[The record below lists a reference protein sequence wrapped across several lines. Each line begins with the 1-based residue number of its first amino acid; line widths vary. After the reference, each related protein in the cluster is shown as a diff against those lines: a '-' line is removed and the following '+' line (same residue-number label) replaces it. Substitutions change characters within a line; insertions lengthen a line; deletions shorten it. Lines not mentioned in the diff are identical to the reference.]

1 VSDSG
6 VTPQDVYR
14 FVERKLQHQKR
25 RWQKLHRQAA
35 GDAER
40 IVRYII
46 EKYKPKRI
54 IQWGSLLKP
63 EQFRDYSDID
73 LALEGIPDAE
83 TFFRLTGEIEKLTS
97 FPLDVVQWEH
107 LEPEF
112 REVILHKG
120 KVVYESPE

>member
-1 VSDSG
+1 MSDTG

-14 FVERKLQHQKR
+14 FVEQKLQRQKR
-25 RWQKLHRQAA
+25 RWLELHRQAA
-35 GDAER
+35 GDSER
-40 IVRYII
+40 IIRFIV
-46 EKYKPKRI
+46 EKYRPKRI

-83 TFFRLTGEIEKLTS
+83 TFFQLTAEIEKLTS

-107 LEPEF
+107 LQPEF
-112 REVILHKG
+112 REVILRKG

>member
-1 VSDSG
+1 M
-6 VTPQDVYR
+6 TPQDVYR
-14 FVERKLQHQKR
+14 FVEQKLQRQKR
-25 RWQKLHRQAA
+25 RWLELHRQAA
-35 GDAER
+35 GDSER
-40 IVRYII
+40 IIRFLV
-46 EKYKPKRI
+46 EKYRPKRI

-83 TFFRLTGEIEKLTS
+83 TFFQLTAEIEKLTS

-107 LEPEF
+107 LQPEF
-112 REVILHKG
+112 REVILRKG